1 MNAAHAIAKDSGQTG
16 FLNAESK
23 EQSDQQKQT
32 GNLDAPDLICSGH
45 LTSFENG
52 VPILLYDFDHRAPRG
67 VWKGAMTV
75 RHGANNH
82 IETTQPVHIVG
93 FSNQDPADSRKM
105 SKKLEE
111 ILQRFKVARD
121 LLRFCLPGA
130 TAQTTPTDMLS
141 DPRVRAVCCA
151 KRASLTRVLHSKSG
165 SPF

>member
-93 FSNQDPADSRKM
+93 FSNQDPADARKM
-105 SKKLEE
+105 SEKLQEV
-111 ILQRFKVARD
+111 LQRFKVARD
-121 LLRFCLPGA
+121 LLRSACLAPRLR
-130 TAQTTPTDMLS
+130 QHLS
-141 DPRVRAVCCA
+141 ICYRVPVLRE
-151 KRASLTRVLHSKSG
+151 ASLPDAG